1 MANKKTVVEMFNEIL
16 ENPTLTQEQRDFL
29 VKRKEQ
35 AAKKNASGS
44 NKPTK
49 TQQENEGV
57 KERILLTLSTE
68 PMSVADV
75 CSAVGISNQK
85 ATALLTQ
92 LRKENKV
99 VRTEVKGKPFYSLPT
114 A

>member
-1 MANKKTVVEMFNEIL
+1 MANKKTVVEWFDEIL
-16 ENPTLTQEQRDFL
+16 ENPTLTEGQREFL
-29 VKRKEQ
+29 AKRKEQ
-35 AAKKNASGS
+35 AVKKNASGS

-49 TQQENEGV
+49 AQIENEGT
-57 KERILLTLSTE
+57 KEQILAVLTTE

-85 ATALLTQ
+85 CTSLLTQ
-92 LRKENKV
+92 LRKDNKV

-114 A
+114 M